1 MYVIQYKLWK
11 KEVTN
16 EFISIASK
24 KYSMDRIDNI
34 NTTNNITTALFRT
47 KDVSEVNML
56 CRAIKSEIETYAIDV
71 VIFQTNTSPRHD
83 EVIALRLG
91 QLVIDHSRFVPPE
104 DGDFKVHID
113 VRGPLEVTTDHI
125 PELPFKYVTP
135 FVTLRDGQRIV
146 CDCIVR
152 KGQGKTH
159 VKWRPIS
166 TFAFTEVNEGYQ
178 IKIKD
183 LGMLTGP
190 EIIQKGFEKM
200 GDAARRPPLTI
211 FSHPLVPLNIQ

>member
-1 MYVIQYKLWK
+1 M
-11 KEVTN
+11 TN
-16 EFISIASK
+16 EFIPTASK
-24 KYSMDRIDNI
+24 RQGMDRIGNI
-34 NTTNNITTALFRT
+34 NTTGNITTALFRT
-47 KDVSEVNML
+47 KDVAEVNL
-56 CRAIKSEIETYAIDV
+56 LRRAILSEIETYAIDI

-104 DGDFKVHID
+104 EGELKIHID
-113 VRGPLEVTTDHI
+113 VQGPLEVTTDNI
-125 PELPFKYVTP
+125 PDLPFKYVTP
-135 FVTLRDGQRIV
+135 FVTLRAGQRIV

-166 TFAFTEVNEGYQ
+166 TFSFTEVDEGYQ
-178 IKIKD
+178 IKIND
-183 LGMLTGP
+183 IGMLPGP

-211 FSHPLVPLNIQ
+211 FSHPLVPQNIQ